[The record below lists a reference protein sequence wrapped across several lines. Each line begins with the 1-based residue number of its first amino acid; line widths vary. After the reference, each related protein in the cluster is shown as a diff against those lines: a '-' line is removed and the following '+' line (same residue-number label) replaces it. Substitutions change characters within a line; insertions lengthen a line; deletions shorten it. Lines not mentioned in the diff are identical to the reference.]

1 MEKRHTA
8 RGKQSLILSII
19 GFFGSFFVPLLGW
32 IDFKFWDNLISSEFQ
47 LVLFIIFFVIS
58 FIGVVLGLIIYTK
71 EKDKYGL
78 YAFII
83 GLLGALIN
91 GFWAFIGTML
101 MMSSP

>member
-1 MEKRHTA
+1 MDKIHTA
-8 RGKQSLILSII
+8 RGKKSIILSII
-19 GFFGSFFVPLLGW
+19 GFVGSFFVPILGTV
-32 IDFKFWDNLISSEFQ
+32 DNRYWNEIISAEVELIFF
-47 LVLFIIFFVIS
+47 VIFFVIS
-58 FIGVVLGLIIYTK
+58 FIGVILGLIIYTK
-71 EKDKYGL
+71 EKDNYGL